1 MTVNNILGIPVSDN
15 IDCLPSSPAKKYLLK
30 LYANECN
37 TDRLIVFEE
46 EFDVD
51 TVVTASPLTGA
62 TIAATTSTHDV
73 TTVLTP
79 AGTIATLTVTMPASP
94 FNGQRFLLT
103 STQIV
108 TALTLAG
115 GTIVGATTALA
126 VNTAVE
132 YVYVLATTSWYKIK

>member
-1 MTVNNILGIPVSDN
+1 MMQVNNILGIP
-15 IDCLPSSPAKKYLLK
+15 ILETDCLPESPARKFILK
-30 LYANECN
+30 MYSDECKN
-37 TDRLIVFEE
+37 DKVFVIEE
-46 EFDVD
+46 EGDVD
-51 TVVTASPLTGA
+51 EVVTNSPLTGA
-62 TIAATTSTHDV
+62 TIAATTSLNDV
-73 TTVLTP
+73 TLVLTP
-79 AGTIATLTVTMPASP
+79 AGTIATLTVTMPATP
-94 FNGQRFLLT
+94 FNGQRFLIT